1 MWFLFSFLLGL
12 GTVCYSSWWKFLCIY
27 WLQKNSSFFAM
38 VFIHDQF
45 STFFYTYPCGMFNTG
60 VWMDRIYRNQFLQHE
75 DFKTYKSLCGRGNM
89 TENISAYSKPETNL
103 DVK

>member
-1 MWFLFSFLLGL
+1 
-12 GTVCYSSWWKFLCIY
+12 
-27 WLQKNSSFFAM
+27 
-38 VFIHDQF
+38 
-45 STFFYTYPCGMFNTG
+45 MFNTG

-103 DVK
+103 DIK